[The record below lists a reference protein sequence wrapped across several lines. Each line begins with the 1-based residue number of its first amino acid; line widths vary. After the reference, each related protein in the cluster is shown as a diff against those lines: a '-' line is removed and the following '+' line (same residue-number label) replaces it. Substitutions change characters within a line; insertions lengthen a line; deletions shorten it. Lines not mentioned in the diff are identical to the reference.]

1 MNLRSKFA
9 FLARRPKATGFTLVE
24 MMVALGVGTAVV
36 GSLVTLSITTSWNYT
51 ATANYVQMD
60 DQSRTALD
68 KIGKEIRNSTAL
80 LSFTSGSAQTLV
92 FTNANASD
100 SMMLSYNHGM
110 LRMSKPGQA
119 TVTLLTGC
127 DSFSFSL
134 FNRVPLV
141 NGTAFTFYASTNAA
155 GTVDPTITKVVNMTW
170 KCSRSILGSKLN
182 TEIVQTAQI
191 VLRNKVTE

>member
-1 MNLRSKFA
+1 MNLRSNFA
-9 FLARRPKATGFTLVE
+9 SVARRSKSAGFTLIE
-24 MMVALGVGTAVV
+24 MVVSVGVGTAVV
-36 GSLVTLSITTSWNYT
+36 GALVMLSISTSWNYT

-60 DQSRTALD
+60 DQSRVALD

-80 LSFTSGSAQTLV
+80 LSYTSGSAQSLV
-92 FTNANASD
+92 FTNANGSD
-100 SMMLSYNHGM
+100 SMTLSYNHGM
-110 LRMSKPGQA
+110 LRMSKPGQT

-141 NGTAFTFYASTNAA
+141 NSSSFTFYASTNGA
-155 GTVDPTITKVVNMTW
+155 GVVDPTITKVVNMTW